1 MMCTDCLIAVCLG
14 FFTTQGTEILKDIIF
29 TSFVDKV
36 FNSLVVASC
45 SVVKIR
51 RLLHS
56 KADIDEGAGG
66 AIAEVMPK

>member
-14 FFTTQGTEILKDIIF
+14 FFMRQGTEILKDIIF
-29 TSFVDKV
+29 TLFVDKV

-56 KADIDEGAGG
+56 KTDIDEGEGG
-66 AIAEVMPK
+66 SNSRSDA